1 MALERGEEGEALK
14 ALVERK
20 LALCERCSDVKM
32 QTEHQFELQF

>member
-20 LALCERCSDVKM
+20 FALCESSDVKM